1 VPLDLG
7 EPRRKL
13 SRLAASSTTQA
24 ASTTPRISLPL
35 RAEMPRLRSLR
46 VRVTTVME
54 VLESRDNVFN
64 FCLKYGALNCD
75 EA

>member
-1 VPLDLG
+1 
-7 EPRRKL
+7 
-13 SRLAASSTTQA
+13 
-24 ASTTPRISLPL
+24 
-35 RAEMPRLRSLR
+35 MPRLRSLR

-75 EA
+75 GA